1 MIAGHLPRARPG
13 LRRPMADR
21 TTPRAAVRSIE
32 SIPGVNLLPTVLGM
46 LAGSVDAISF
56 LGLADL
62 FAAHASGGAA
72 PAVPMLSVPVF
83 LAAVGLTR
91 LLVAVLE
98 RLGFPSLGP
107 LLSPQFLLLAGFLAV
122 CGSVGPPIDSDA
134 SKAILAGMLGV
145 SAMVAQ
151 DDLLQISLKQASS
164 TAVMIRN
171 RVDACKAAGGRAR
184 RIGPAIVGFAAG
196 CALGA
201 ACEAAIGPRSLALP
215 AALAPLALV
224 TGLAAEPSSDP
235 PS

>member
-1 MIAGHLPRARPG
+1 MS
-13 LRRPMADR
+13 
-21 TTPRAAVRSIE
+21 RAAVRSIE
-32 SIPGVNLLPTVLGM
+32 SIPNVNLLPTVLGM

-62 FAAHASGGAA
+62 FTAHASGGAA
-72 PAVPMLSVPVF
+72 PAAPMLSVPVL
-83 LAAVGLTR
+83 LAAVGLAR
-91 LLVAVLE
+91 LLVAILE
-98 RLGFPSLGP
+98 RLGFSSLGP

-145 SAMVAQ
+145 SAMAAQ
-151 DDLLQISLKQASS
+151 DDLLQISLKRASS
-164 TAVMIRN
+164 IAAMISN
-171 RVDACKAAGGRAR
+171 RVDAGKAAGGRAR

-196 CALGA
+196 CVLGA
-201 ACEAAIGPRSLALP
+201 ACEAAIGSRSLALP
-215 AALAPLALV
+215 AALALLALA